1 MSEYLK
7 MGRLSVKISVLLM
20 LGVVFSLFIFK
31 LDYFNVKNFSI
42 HNLQRVK
49 KNDIIKIIQ
58 QYQNQNILS
67 VNTKDLKQKLL
78 ENPEIE
84 NVVIKRKLPDTL
96 LIYVNEKRTVGLI
109 RYLNSY
115 IEIDKKGYVIRIEG
129 DLPQNSIVFEGLK
142 VTQAEVGKKIV
153 VTDEV
158 LLQRAIDVAEGLLR
172 FNALKVFKIEK
183 IILLL
188 KNVSDLQ
195 LKMYKLTIKLGDGSD
210 IDYKLRLL
218 KSVYDKLPKN
228 VEGIITLNSNGIATF
243 SPDTGEDN

>member
-20 LGVVFSLFIFK
+20 LGAVFSLFIFN
-31 LDYFNVKNFSI
+31 LDYFDVKNFSI

-67 VNTKDLKQKLL
+67 LNTKELKQKLL

-84 NVVIKRKLPDTL
+84 DVKIKRKLPDTL
-96 LIYVNEKRTVGLI
+96 VIYVYEKWTVGLI
-109 RYLNSY
+109 KYLNSY
-115 IEIDKKGYVIRIEG
+115 IEINKKGYVIRIEG
-129 DLPQNSIVFEGLK
+129 DLPQDSIVFEGLK
-142 VTQAEVGKKIV
+142 VTQAAVGKKIM

-158 LLQRAIDVAEGLLR
+158 LLQKAIDVAQGLLR
-172 FNALKVFKIEK
+172 FNALKVFKVKELIV
-183 IILLL
+183 LL
-188 KNVSDLQ
+188 KNVSDIQ
-195 LKMYKLTIKLGDGSD
+195 LKMDKLTVRLGDGSD

-228 VEGIITLNSNGIATF
+228 VEGVITLNSNGIATF
-243 SPDTGEDN
+243 SPNIGEDN

>member
-20 LGVVFSLFIFK
+20 LGAVFSLFIFN
-31 LDYFNVKNFSI
+31 LDYFDVKNFSI

-67 VNTKDLKQKLL
+67 LNTKELKQKLL

-84 NVVIKRKLPDTL
+84 DVKIKRKLPDTL
-96 LIYVNEKRTVGLI
+96 VIYVYEKWTVGLI
-109 RYLNSY
+109 KYLNSY

-129 DLPQNSIVFEGLK
+129 DLPQDSIVFEGLK
-142 VTQAEVGKKIV
+142 VTQAAVGKKIM

-158 LLQRAIDVAEGLLR
+158 LLQKAIDVAQGLLR
-172 FNALKVFKIEK
+172 FNALKVFKVKE
-183 IILLL
+183 LVVLL
-188 KNVSDLQ
+188 KNVSDIQ
-195 LKMYKLTIKLGDGSD
+195 LKMDKLTVRLGDGSD

-228 VEGIITLNSNGIATF
+228 VEGVITLNSNGIATF
-243 SPDTGEDN
+243 SPNIGEDN

>member
-1 MSEYLK
+1 

-20 LGVVFSLFIFK
+20 LGAVFSLFIFN
-31 LDYFNVKNFSI
+31 LDYFDVKNFSI

-67 VNTKDLKQKLL
+67 LNTKELKQKLL

-84 NVVIKRKLPDTL
+84 DVKIKRKLPDTL
-96 LIYVNEKRTVGLI
+96 VIYVYEKWTVGLI
-109 RYLNSY
+109 KYLNSY

-129 DLPQNSIVFEGLK
+129 DLPQDSIVFEGLK
-142 VTQAEVGKKIV
+142 VTQAAVGKKIM

-158 LLQRAIDVAEGLLR
+158 LLQKAIDVAQGLLR
-172 FNALKVFKIEK
+172 FNALKVFKVKE
-183 IILLL
+183 LVVLL
-188 KNVSDLQ
+188 KNVSDIQ
-195 LKMYKLTIKLGDGSD
+195 LKMDKLTVRLGDGSD

-228 VEGIITLNSNGIATF
+228 VEGVITLNSNGIATF
-243 SPDTGEDN
+243 SPNIGEDN

>member
-1 MSEYLK
+1 

-20 LGVVFSLFIFK
+20 LGVVFSLFIFN

-84 NVVIKRKLPDTL
+84 DVIIKRKLPDTIV
-96 LIYVNEKRTVGLI
+96 IYVYEKRTVGLI
-109 RYLNSY
+109 KYLNSY
-115 IEIDKKGYVIRIEG
+115 IEIDKNGYVIRIEG
-129 DLPQNSIVFEGLK
+129 DLPQYSIVFEGLK
-142 VTQAEVGKKIV
+142 VTQAAVGNKII

-158 LLQRAIDVAEGLLR
+158 LLQKAIDVAQGLLR
-172 FNALKVFKIEK
+172 FNALKVFKVKELIV
-183 IILLL
+183 LL
-188 KNVSDLQ
+188 KNISDVQ
-195 LKMYKLTIKLGDGSD
+195 LKMDKLTIKLGDGSD

-218 KSVYDKLPKN
+218 KGVYDKLPKN
-228 VEGIITLNSNGIATF
+228 VEGVITLNSNGIATF
-243 SPDTGEDN
+243 TPNTGEDN

>member
-20 LGVVFSLFIFK
+20 LGAVFSLFIFN
-31 LDYFNVKNFSI
+31 LDYFDVKNFSI

-67 VNTKDLKQKLL
+67 LNTKEIKQKLL

-84 NVVIKRKLPDTL
+84 DVKIKRKLPDTL
-96 LIYVNEKRTVGLI
+96 VIYVYEKWTVGLI
-109 RYLNSY
+109 KYLNSY

-129 DLPQNSIVFEGLK
+129 DLPQDSIVFEGLK
-142 VTQAEVGKKIV
+142 VTQAAVGKKIM

-158 LLQRAIDVAEGLLR
+158 LLQKAIDVAQGLLR
-172 FNALKVFKIEK
+172 FNALKVFKVKELIV
-183 IILLL
+183 LL
-188 KNVSDLQ
+188 KNVSDIQ
-195 LKMYKLTIKLGDGSD
+195 LKMDKLTVRLGDGSD

-228 VEGIITLNSNGIATF
+228 VEGVITLNSNGIATF
-243 SPDTGEDN
+243 SPNIGEDN